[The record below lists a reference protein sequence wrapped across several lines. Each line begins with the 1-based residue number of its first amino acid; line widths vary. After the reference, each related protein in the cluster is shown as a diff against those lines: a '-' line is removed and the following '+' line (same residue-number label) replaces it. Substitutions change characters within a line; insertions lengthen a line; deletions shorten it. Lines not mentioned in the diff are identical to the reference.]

1 MTITSHHM
9 TMEVNISELK
19 AKLSAY
25 LDRVRRG
32 ETVTILDRKTP
43 IARIVPL
50 EKPRSELVIHPASE
64 PLSSLNDFKGVKLDG
79 DVDVLE
85 ILAWTRGD
93 R

>member
-1 MTITSHHM
+1 M

-25 LDRVRRG
+25 LDRVRKG

-50 EKPRSELVIHPASE
+50 EEGPDDLVIHPATE
-64 PLSSLNDFKGVKLDG
+64 PLSTMKDVKGVPPLE
-79 DVDVLE
+79 DVDVVE
-85 ILAWTRGD
+85 ILGELRGD

>member
-1 MTITSHHM
+1 
-9 TMEVNISELK
+9 MEVNISELK

-25 LDRVRRG
+25 LDRVRKG

-50 EKPRSELVIHPASE
+50 EEADNGLVIHPAEE
-64 PLSSLNDFKGVKLDG
+64 PLSTMNEVQGVPPLVE
-79 DVDVLE
+79 VDVVEVLRE
-85 ILAWTRGD
+85 LRGD

>member
-1 MTITSHHM
+1 MTITSHDV

-25 LDRVRRG
+25 LDRVRKG

-43 IARIVPL
+43 IARIVPIEQDDGL
-50 EKPRSELVIHPASE
+50 RIHPASKPPGAIGE
-64 PLSSLNDFKGVKLDG
+64 VKGVRPLKP
-79 DVDVLE
+79 VDVVKLLRE
-85 ILAWTRGD
+85 SRGD